1 MYFYTG
7 LIRYLYPSE
16 YDASSLCDFF
26 IMMQNQPHPPV
37 FLSTHPSPEDRLEKI
52 DEEFIA
58 LGGVHGELF
67 ETRYGDF
74 KSILP

>member
-1 MYFYTG
+1 
-7 LIRYLYPSE
+7 
-16 YDASSLCDFF
+16 
-26 IMMQNQPHPPV
+26 MMQNQPHPPV